1 MPEEII
7 TGIDIGSTAV
17 RIAVG
22 QRVINDNS
30 EQKLNIIGVA
40 ECPSQGISKGVIN
53 SIEDAVSS
61 ISACLEQAER
71 MTGQQVENVWVGI
84 SGSHVISQESKG
96 VIAVSRSTGEI
107 SEDDVERAVEA
118 ARTVATPLNYEILHV
133 IPKSFTIDGQAGI
146 KDPIGMSGIRLEV
159 DAQIIQ
165 GLSSQIKNLTTSIY
179 RTGLDIEDIVL
190 SILAS
195 SEVALTPRQ
204 KELGVALVNIG
215 GATTSLVVFEEG
227 DVLHT
232 AVLPIGSDH
241 ITSDIAIGL
250 RTSIDVAEKVKL
262 EYGSCL
268 PKEISKREEIN
279 LAELGGEDILVSQKY
294 IAEIIEARAEEIFEK
309 IDEELK
315 KIDRSGM
322 LPAGAVMIGG
332 GSKLEGV
339 IDLCKKKLRLPAFL
353 GKPQNLFA
361 AIDKSNDTSFITA
374 LGLVMWGNQI
384 YNRKGTGRLGK
395 FISRFKSVDEV
406 TNKMRKWF
414 KSLIP

>member
-1 MPEEII
+1 MSEEII
-7 TGIDIGSTAV
+7 TGIDIGSSAI

-22 QRVINDNS
+22 QRILDDS
-30 EQKLNIIGVA
+30 SGEKLNIIGAA
-40 ECPSQGISKGVIN
+40 EVPSQGISKGIIN

-61 ISACLEQAER
+61 ISSCIEKAER
-71 MTGQQVENVWVGI
+71 MTGLQIENAWVGI
-84 SGSHVISQESKG
+84 SGSHIISQGSKG
-96 VIAVSRSTGEI
+96 VIAVSRSSGEI
-107 SEDDVERAVEA
+107 SEDDVGRAIEA

-133 IPKSFTIDGQAGI
+133 IPKSFTIDTQTGI
-146 KDPIGMSGIRLEV
+146 KDPIGMNGVRLEV

-179 RTGLDIEDIVL
+179 RTGLDINDIVL
-190 SILAS
+190 SILAA
-195 SEVALTPRQ
+195 SEAALTPRQ
-204 KELGVALVNIG
+204 KELGVALINIG
-215 GATTSLVVFEEG
+215 STTTSLVVFEEG

-250 RTSIDVAEKVKL
+250 RNSIDVAERVKL

-279 LAELGGEDILVSQKY
+279 LADLGGENVLVSKKY
-294 IAEIIEARAEEIFEK
+294 IAEIIEARVEEIFEK

-322 LPAGAVMIGG
+322 LPSGAVLVGG
-332 GSKLEGV
+332 GSKLKGIVE
-339 IDLCKKKLRLPAFL
+339 LCKKKLRLPAFI
-353 GKPQNLFA
+353 GKPQNLFT
-361 AIDKSNDTSFITA
+361 AIDKANDSSYITA
-374 LGLVMWGNQI
+374 LGLVVWGNQI
-384 YNRKGTGRLGK
+384 YGHKNTGRLGK

-406 TNKMRKWF
+406 SNKMRKWF